1 VLKDLVVGELGELDE
16 ELRQEVNR
24 GLKKIMKI

>member
-16 ELRQEVNR
+16 GLRQEVNR